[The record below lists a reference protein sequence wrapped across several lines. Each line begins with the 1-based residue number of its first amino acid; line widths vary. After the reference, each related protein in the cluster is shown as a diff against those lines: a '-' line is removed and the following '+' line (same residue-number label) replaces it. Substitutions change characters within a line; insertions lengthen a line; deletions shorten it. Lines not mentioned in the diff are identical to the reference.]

1 MYCVHTYVRTSQSCR
16 LQYVVYLGTQPRR
29 TAVKLTV
36 GVNWAKRL
44 HHDVFEGDTG
54 GQMVIHEAY
63 HVWGGRWEWQ
73 EVWQG
78 ARTEWQSSSMSQ
90 TKWQHGMTWWYS
102 DKLHETSKV
111 DKHING
117 VTKLTNM
124 CDAVKLIQAVTIGIP
139 PRALNPLL
147 TLKRLTLFHTPSH
160 QVITK
165 KECLHLHR
173 DTTACYTDW
182 PYTGQT
188 LRRAP
193 TQASFDHILHKAM
206 IKVDCSNPFHKLAA
220 GELP

>member
-90 TKWQHGMTWWYS
+90 TKWQHGMTLWYS
-102 DKLHETSKV
+102 DKLHESSTKVVRTYKWSDKV
-111 DKHING
+111 DKHVWCSKTNTGRHYRYTTQSPQSSPYPKEVNTIPH
-117 VTKLTNM
+117 TRSPSDHKERTLALTQRHHCM
-124 CDAVKLIQAVTIGIP
+124 LY
-139 PRALNPLL
+139 
-147 TLKRLTLFHTPSH
+147 RLAIH
-160 QVITK
+160 
-165 KECLHLHR
+165 
-173 DTTACYTDW
+173 W
-182 PYTGQT
+182 W
-188 LRRAP
+188 
-193 TQASFDHILHKAM
+193 
-206 IKVDCSNPFHKLAA
+206 
-220 GELP
+220 